1 MLVGRAG
8 LSPVMVGR
16 AAQLQE
22 LRTLITG
29 DTSGVALIGGEA
41 GIGKSRLVEELRASL
56 PSDMVVLAGQADPG
70 GLSHPFALLLDAL
83 SDHVSTADD
92 RVESLRPTREE
103 HGALAD
109 RFSLARELLA
119 EVIGDRRAMVIF
131 EDLHW
136 ADSESIALFE
146 QLASPATGAP
156 SLVGT
161 YRPSELTRRHPL
173 TEAIPRLERRPA
185 ALHLRIDRFS
195 RSDVGEFLAAVY
207 GGIPPFRVVEGLHAR
222 SGGNP
227 FFLEELL
234 VASGG
239 VALEDLDSAPLPW
252 NLAEAVHNQVDE
264 LEPQAR
270 AVVETAAVLGRR
282 VTFDVLAAVT
292 GIAETDL
299 IAVLRSLIAH
309 GLLVE
314 TEPDVFG
321 FRHDLSREA
330 IEQRLLGREHRR
342 IHQAALDALVRAD
355 SHNFAAMARHAR
367 GAGRPAEMVDLA
379 RRGSERYL
387 ALGSSYQALELAELG
402 LSESHQDLALRSS
415 ATRAAWLSGLFDD
428 AVSHGERL
436 ESDADTAGDLVMRSQ
451 ARRLLMR
458 LYWETSRDEELTRV
472 IAALVADLD
481 LLEGEPE
488 RAWILGVLAQQAML
502 TSRVDEALDWAEQA
516 ISEADRHG
524 LPSLR
529 RAALVEKSSA
539 LLNNRESLGES
550 IQVLIRVAAEASA
563 AGDDLLA
570 ARAWNNAAFDS
581 VGQLDTA
588 ERRRLLDL
596 MAAAAVRA
604 GWDPEGTY
612 SFTLGRFELAVT
624 DGDQAEAEHWIDEFR
639 SFDRGTRGSQP
650 GWLHIREVGL
660 HLEQGDVVGARR
672 LLDEIGAVSPEKEEF
687 LTTTCLAVA
696 IADRQPVEAATHLDV
711 LLSKAATEGLDAE
724 SFSDVLP
731 LVGEPGLSSTD
742 ARVLVS
748 GLRRIWGFESEVV
761 DHARGRY
768 LGHIELANG
777 HAEAALAHLEAT
789 LALDPSDFPMSAPNR
804 ASDHLAVA
812 RALIA
817 LRRPDEAVPH
827 AAAARELLAKWPGW
841 RQEALE
847 ALERRLGRSPS
858 EPVAGPPALT
868 PREREVLALVAQ
880 GLSNAELAEKL
891 FISPRTAGVHVSN
904 ILAKLGA
911 SGRTEAVAIA
921 HRRGLVDEA

>member
-1 MLVGRAG
+1 
-8 LSPVMVGR
+8 MVGR
-16 AAQLQE
+16 AAPLHE
-22 LRTLITG
+22 LRTLLAG

-41 GIGKSRLVEELRASL
+41 GIGKSRLVQELRAGL
-56 PSDMVVLAGQADPG
+56 ADGVVVLAGQADPG
-70 GLSHPFALLLDAL
+70 GLSHPFELLLDAI

-92 RVESLRPTREE
+92 RVEALRPTRDEP
-103 HGALAD
+103 GSLAD
-109 RFSLARELLA
+109 RFSLAKALLA
-119 EVIGDRRAMVIF
+119 EVIGERRAVVIF

-146 QLASPATGAP
+146 QLAAPATAGP

-185 ALHLRIDRFS
+185 TLHLRIDRFS

-207 GGIPPFRVVEGLHAR
+207 GRVPPFRVVEGLHAR

-282 VTFDVLAAVT
+282 VSFDVLAAVT
-292 GIAETDL
+292 SIAETDL
-299 IAVLRSLIAH
+299 IAVLRALIAH

-314 TEPDVFG
+314 AEPDVFG

-355 SHNFAAMARHAR
+355 SHNFAAMSRHAR
-367 GAGRPAEMVDLA
+367 GADRPAEMVDLA

-402 LSESHQDLALRSS
+402 LSEADEDLALRSS
-415 ATRAAWLSGLFDD
+415 ATRAAWLSGLFED
-428 AVSHGERL
+428 AISHGECL

-458 LYWETSRDEELTRV
+458 LYWETNREHELARV
-472 IAALVADLD
+472 IAELVADLD
-481 LLEGEPE
+481 LLEGDPE
-488 RAWILGVLAQQAML
+488 RAWILSVLAQQAML

-516 ISEADRHG
+516 IVEADRHG
-524 LPSLR
+524 LPDVR
-529 RAALVEKSSA
+529 RVAVVEKSSA
-539 LLNNRESLGES
+539 LLNNRDSVDES
-550 IQVLIRVAAEASA
+550 IQVLIEVAAEASV

-581 VGQLDTA
+581 VGRLDNS
-588 ERRRLLDL
+588 ERRRIFDL
-596 MAAAAVRA
+596 MRAAAERA

-612 SFTLGRFELAVT
+612 SFTLGRYELALG

-639 SFDRGTRGSQP
+639 CFDRGTRGSQP

-660 HLEQGDVVGARR
+660 HLEQRDVTGARR
-672 LLDEIGAVSPEKEEF
+672 LLDEIRGVSPEKEEL
-687 LTTTCLAVA
+687 LTATRLAVA
-696 IADRQPVEAATHLDV
+696 IADRQPAEAASHLEV
-711 LLSKAATEGLDAE
+711 LLAKAGTEGLDAE

-731 LVGEPGLSSTD
+731 LVGEPGLSAID
-742 ARVLVS
+742 ARVLVT
-748 GLRRIWGFESEVV
+748 GLRRIWGFPSDVV
-761 DHARGRY
+761 GHARRRY
-768 LGHIELANG
+768 LGHIELADG
-777 HAEAALAHLEAT
+777 AAETALAHLDAV
-789 LALDPSDFPMSAPNR
+789 LALEPSDFPMSAPNR
-804 ASDHLAVA
+804 ASDHVAVA

-841 RQEALE
+841 RREALE
-847 ALERRLGRSPS
+847 ALERRLGRTPA

-904 ILAKLGA
+904 ILAKLA
-911 SGRTEAVAIA
+911 VSSRTEAAA
-921 HRRGLVDEA
+921 WALRQP